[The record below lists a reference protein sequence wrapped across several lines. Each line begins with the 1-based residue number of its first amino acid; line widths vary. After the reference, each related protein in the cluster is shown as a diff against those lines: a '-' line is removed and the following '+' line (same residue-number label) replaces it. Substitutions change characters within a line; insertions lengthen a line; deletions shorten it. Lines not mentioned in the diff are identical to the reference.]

1 MLGVDIVL
9 LTELTRR
16 IGNQVLPLG
25 APWGADVVHIGN
37 IALPEGRVLA
47 AGVAV
52 VVFAGLWF
60 LFARTRLGIGMR
72 AAAADGPTASLM
84 GIRLSRTGATGWALA
99 GLLAALAGIFL
110 TSFPAPGVSPT
121 VALSA
126 FLAIPAWVLGGF
138 DSVPGAVLGGLIIG
152 LVTSLTVGYESDLAF
167 LGSGFGEVV
176 PYLVMIIVL
185 LVRPQGLLAARRP
198 SVSDLPRRIGLAV
211 LLLGRARAA
220 PGPRELLAPTGAVRD
235 GRRHRC
241 RRSDPAGRRRRS
253 AVPRARGVRGHRGL
267 RLRLGHVGLHPDA
280 RRRRPAPRGRAR
292 ARRRGRGPRRLRVL
306 ARREPAPW
314 RLPRAGH
321 PRPGVPGAAPSAQP
335 RPVDGGLHRAL
346 GGAVHGRRLQLQ
358 QQEPRL
364 PRHRGRGVPGAAP
377 ALVPVPR
384 PHAAGR
390 LAGRRN
396 LRTSRTGR
404 AWANLR
410 DSETAAAAMGI
421 AVARHKASAFVVS
434 SGYAGLAGALLA
446 LAYGRLSPTF
456 QPHTVGRLPGH
467 DRAGRARLRGRGRP
481 RRAVRH
487 GPAAGAGAVQQFAAV
502 PGRAGLRGTRPRDAV
517 PAAVRRGDHPR
528 PALPPRRHRRSR
540 PPSP

>member
-1 MLGVDIVL
+1 MSYFLSQVLNGLSYGLVLSLIAAGFAIVFTSTGVLNFAHGSIVLLGAYLVAVTQPTIGFWPAVVVGIVGAAVAGVLVNALLVRHLADPNPGTAAILMLGVDIVL

-185 LVRPQGLLAARRP
+185 LVRPQGLLG
-198 SVSDLPRRIGLAV
+198 SK
-211 LLLGRARAA
+211 
-220 PGPRELLAPTGAVRD
+220 EAVR
-235 GRRHRC
+235 
-241 RRSDPAGRRRRS
+241 
-253 AVPRARGVRGHRGL
+253 V
-267 RLRLGHVGLHPDA
+267 
-280 RRRRPAPRGRAR
+280 
-292 ARRRGRGPRRLRVL
+292 
-306 ARREPAPW
+306 
-314 RLPRAGH
+314 
-321 PRPGVPGAAPSAQP
+321 
-335 RPVDGGLHRAL
+335 
-346 GGAVHGRRLQLQ
+346 
-358 QQEPRL
+358 
-364 PRHRGRGVPGAAP
+364 
-377 ALVPVPR
+377 
-384 PHAAGR
+384 
-390 LAGRRN
+390 
-396 LRTSRTGR
+396 
-404 AWANLR
+404 
-410 DSETAAAAMGI
+410 
-421 AVARHKASAFVVS
+421 
-434 SGYAGLAGALLA
+434 
-446 LAYGRLSPTF
+446 
-456 QPHTVGRLPGH
+456 
-467 DRAGRARLRGRGRP
+467 
-481 RRAVRH
+481 
-487 GPAAGAGAVQQFAAV
+487 
-502 PGRAGLRGTRPRDAV
+502 
-517 PAAVRRGDHPR
+517 
-528 PALPPRRHRRSR
+528 
-540 PPSP
+540 